1 MKKSLAFILSFFFLS
16 CSFSQE
22 VKNAYIRKPAFG
34 ISFFFNDYLTP
45 SRIRTTSLSSVI
57 ANKQKAKIKE
67 MDPGIA
73 ITYFKG
79 LANHI
84 DLAATFAGSFVK
96 YAAGTN
102 SDVNDQFL
110 SEGDVSLNFKLFP
123 EKYWV
128 TPYAVLGA
136 GISKYGPHYGAFIP
150 TGIGLK
156 VNLFDEA
163 HIFMNSQYRI
173 PVTPTTA
180 SYHFMHTIG
189 IAGIIGK

>member
-1 MKKSLAFILSFFFLS
+1 MKKSVALILSFFFIS

-34 ISFFFNDYLTP
+34 IGFFFNDYLTP
-45 SRIRTTSLSSVI
+45 SLIRTTSLSSVI

-84 DLAATFAGSFVK
+84 DLAATVAGSFVK
-96 YAAGTN
+96 YPAGTN
-102 SDVNDQFL
+102 SDLNDQFL
-110 SEGDVSLNFKLFP
+110 LEGDVSLNFKLFP

-128 TPYAVLGA
+128 TPYAILGA

-163 HIFMNSQYRI
+163 HIFFNSQYRI

-180 SYHFMHTIG
+180 GYHFMHSIG

>member
-1 MKKSLAFILSFFFLS
+1 MKKSLAFILSFFFIS

-57 ANKQKAKIKE
+57 ANEQKAKIKE
-67 MDPGIA
+67 MDPGIG

-84 DLAATFAGSFVK
+84 DIAATAAGSFVE
-96 YAAGTN
+96 YPAGTN
-102 SDVNDQFL
+102 DNPKSKFL
-110 SEGDVSLNFKLFP
+110 LEGDVSLNFKLFS

-128 TPYAVLGA
+128 TPYASLGA
-136 GISKYGPHYGAFIP
+136 GISKYGPYYGAFIP
-150 TGIGLK
+150 MGMGLK

-163 HIFMNSQYRI
+163 HIFFNSQYRI

-180 SYHFMHTIG
+180 GYHFMHSIG